1 MSDKTG
7 YDSRNTTKIKKTAF
21 FILQCTRLALSFNKT
36 GGASA
41 MQNQKTASFILQ
53 CTRLA
58 LSFNNIGGASTLQ
71 NQKTAFFILQCTRL
85 ALSLHRQRKFQEK
98 EL

>member
-21 FILQCTRLALSFNKT
+21 
-36 GGASA
+36 
-41 MQNQKTASFILQ
+41 FILQ